1 MGWSGC
7 SGWSVWLEW
16 SGLSG
21 HSSALGIQIGGIMH
35 PSALVFG
42 GQGTMAP
49 EGGGIGHQLAHVTPL
64 FSSTIE
70 NIKVDTKGSE
80 ILTSGSTYTSMECT
94 LVVGD
99 TLQLQPLP
107 P

>member
-49 EGGGIGHQLAHVTPL
+49 GGGGIGHQVAQVTPL
-64 FSSTIE
+64 FSSRIE

-94 LVVGD
+94 WVVTD
-99 TLQLQPLP
+99 TLLLQPLP

>member
-1 MGWSGC
+1 MGG
-7 SGWSVWLEW
+7 GQGPFLIA
-16 SGLSG
+16 GGPAG
-21 HSSALGIQIGGIMH
+21 HSASLGIQIGGIMH

-49 EGGGIGHQLAHVTPL
+49 GGGGIGHQLAHATPL

-80 ILTSGSTYTSMECT
+80 ILTSGSTYTLMECT
-94 LVVGD
+94 WVVRD
-99 TLQLQPLP
+99 TLLLQPLP